1 MACESAALCDRSDN
15 KTLNGVFLAGD
26 DALLRAVIQAGAA
39 ADTGVSDAIAFFFH
53 RTQTDGI
60 GFSEDG
66 VHA

>member
-1 MACESAALCDRSDN
+1 MEAMLR
-15 KTLNGVFLAGD
+15 LNGVFLAGD

-39 ADTGVSDAIAFFFH
+39 ADTGVSDAISFFFH